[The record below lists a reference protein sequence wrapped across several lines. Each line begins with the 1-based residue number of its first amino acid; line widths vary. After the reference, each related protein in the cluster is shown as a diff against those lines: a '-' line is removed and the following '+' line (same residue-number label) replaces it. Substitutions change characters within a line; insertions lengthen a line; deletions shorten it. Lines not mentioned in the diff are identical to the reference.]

1 MKKLKYLESDGE
13 KMANGISYYIAMT
26 AIFLG
31 MFFGGCYIL
40 NSIIDPC
47 LEMLES
53 FASNVLRVGIAL
65 AKIIVVGVFLIAIYQ
80 VFIKGV

>member
-1 MKKLKYLESDGE
+1 MKKLNHLEGDGE
-13 KMANGISYYIAMT
+13 KMANGISYYIGMT

-31 MFFGGCYIL
+31 MFFCGCYVL
-40 NSIIDPC
+40 NAVIDPC
-47 LEMLES
+47 LGMLES